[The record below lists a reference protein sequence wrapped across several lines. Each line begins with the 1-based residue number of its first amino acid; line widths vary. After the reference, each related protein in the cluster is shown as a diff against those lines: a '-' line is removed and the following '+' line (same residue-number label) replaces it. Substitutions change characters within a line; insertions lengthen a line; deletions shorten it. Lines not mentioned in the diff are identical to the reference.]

1 MIAREQPEQSQSEG
15 GLIMSE
21 EVEVHVRQIDE
32 ESGTPESLPAVDA
45 MRRLLLASIGAV
57 AMSYDEAEKFISRL
71 IERGE
76 LAQKD
81 GEKVLNEVMTRFRQ
95 RPQAEAEQKAN
106 ELGSQFEQNMEQFFN
121 RLNIPTK
128 RDIDDLSARVAQ
140 LAARVEELN
149 QSSSTPSGKSSG
161 KSSS

>member
-1 MIAREQPEQSQSEG
+1 
-15 GLIMSE
+15 
-21 EVEVHVRQIDE
+21 V
-32 ESGTPESLPAVDA
+32 PAVDA

-57 AMSYDEAEKFISRL
+57 AMSYDEAEKFINRL

-95 RPQAEAEQKAN
+95 RPQAAQAEAENKAN
-106 ELGSQFEQNMEQFFN
+106 ELGNQIEQNVEQFFN

-128 RDIDDLSARVAQ
+128 RDIDELSARVAQ
-140 LAARVEELN
+140 LAARVEEMS
-149 QSSSTPSGKSSG
+149 QSGGSSGKSSG

>member
-1 MIAREQPEQSQSEG
+1 
-15 GLIMSE
+15 MSE

-32 ESGTPESLPAVDA
+32 EGDKAETVPAVDA

-57 AMSYDEAEKFISRL
+57 AMSYDEAEKFINRL

-95 RPQAEAEQKAN
+95 RPQAAQAEAENKAN
-106 ELGSQFEQNMEQFFN
+106 ELGNQIEQNVEQFFN

-128 RDIDDLSARVAQ
+128 RDIDELSARVAQ
-140 LAARVEELN
+140 LAARVEEMS
-149 QSSSTPSGKSSG
+149 QSSSTSSG
-161 KSSS
+161 KSSSGKSSS

>member
-1 MIAREQPEQSQSEG
+1 
-15 GLIMSE
+15 MSE

-32 ESGTPESLPAVDA
+32 EGDKDETVPAVDA

-57 AMSYDEAEKFISRL
+57 AMSYDEAEKFINRL

-95 RPQAEAEQKAN
+95 RPQAAQAEAENKAN
-106 ELGSQFEQNMEQFFN
+106 ELGNQIEQNVEQFFN

-128 RDIDDLSARVAQ
+128 RDIDELSARVAQ
-140 LAARVEELN
+140 LAARVEEMS
-149 QSSSTPSGKSSG
+149 QSGGSSGKSSG